1 MKTLAL
7 LLAAAVIALGLPAC
21 ATTSKKD
28 ACCASKKDACC
39 ATDKTCPPSHT
50 HHHKKKS
57 S

>member
-7 LLAAAVIALGLPAC
+7 LLAAAVIALGFPAC

-50 HHHKKKS
+50 HKKKS